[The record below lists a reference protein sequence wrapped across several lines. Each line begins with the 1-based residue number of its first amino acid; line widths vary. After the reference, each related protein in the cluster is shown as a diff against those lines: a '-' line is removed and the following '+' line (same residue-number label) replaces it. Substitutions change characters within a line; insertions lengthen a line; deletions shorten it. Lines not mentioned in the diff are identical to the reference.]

1 MLFSNMSEDDLTRLR
16 HYRIDRLVG
25 FFTSSLP
32 KCKIK
37 FNADHVLS
45 IYCPNQRIL
54 HTLMN
59 DLEDLRRYA
68 WSILG
73 VRKVILYFCEA
84 ETLCEEIVCTP
95 SYGNTP
101 LRPPF

>member
-1 MLFSNMSEDDLTRLR
+1 MLFSVMSKDDLARLKQHR
-16 HYRIDRLVG
+16 VDRLLG

-32 KCKIK
+32 QCKIR

-45 IYCPNQRIL
+45 VYCPNQRIL

-59 DLEDLRRYA
+59 DLEDLRSNA

-73 VRKVILYFCEA
+73 VRKVIIYFCEE
-84 ETLCEEIVCTP
+84 ETLCEQILCT
-95 SYGNTP
+95 SVYGNTP
-101 LRPPF
+101 LHPPF